1 MMQGTLSTQATYIL
15 GFIDCKFWE
24 NGERTFKKKKNQKI
38 EPYILYVA
46 EAILVIYPIHDHP
59 INWSTGCTHEKQFTF
74 EFSTFDNCMWKG
86 FSGR

>member
-1 MMQGTLSTQATYIL
+1 MMQGTLSTQASFGKTV
-15 GFIDCKFWE
+15 KE
-24 NGERTFKKKKNQKI
+24 PSKKKKNQKI